1 MDSPSRICRNGSFIE
16 AKLNKLINTAANDK
30 LQQGLAELIRMLT
43 PCLKE
48 DNTKKREVVA
58 HLLEL
63 LSSSSQQVQLGTS
76 ERRCVAYEIACII
89 KSLGA
94 ASIKE
99 LSNNAQLKELLAQ
112 QPNFVNLLPDL
123 LVASETE
130 RRTADDTVL
139 ALQQE
144 QVQALQPK
152 KSARRRLFQQQ
163 DSTKADEETNE
174 QYVERLLTELSERH
188 KQKWNFDFDNDQPM
202 EGQIQYDA
210 VPAQQ
215 VPNFYRTVQN
225 FDQQPQS
232 SSTKMLISPVRQ
244 LQQPSAEHNK
254 NRWTPPEQ
262 QASTSMGGDIGIEKA
277 PVLKSPSRVLRKA
290 RRNLHTPKKQTNKN
304 KMDGQQAEE
313 KSQDSHRKT
322 DKILTRSVSK
332 QFKDPQSVP
341 DSPKRRRQST
351 VDGGSPSKTISI
363 DSPIKKG

>member
-1 MDSPSRICRNGSFIE
+1 
-16 AKLNKLINTAANDK
+16 
-30 LQQGLAELIRMLT
+30 
-43 PCLKE
+43 
-48 DNTKKREVVA
+48 
-58 HLLEL
+58 
-63 LSSSSQQVQLGTS
+63 LGTS
-76 ERRCVAYEIACII
+76 ERRCAAYEIACII

-130 RRTADDTVL
+130 RRTADDTAL

-174 QYVERLLTELSERH
+174 VSPVYLGLGSGNNRINMNMKKIIPVHIPDNSLFSYQQYVERLLTELSERH

-322 DKILTRSVSK
+322 G
-332 QFKDPQSVP
+332 QFLFVASYFPLYSSLP
-341 DSPKRRRQST
+341 FR
-351 VDGGSPSKTISI
+351 
-363 DSPIKKG
+363 